1 MIDEQP
7 VSSPVW
13 PHGLTEAV
21 SRQGDE
27 GVTSTE
33 LAAEARNV
41 EPCMHRGAQSGL
53 AACLSC
59 GGKRNLPQFE
69 CHKHGRCTTT
79 RRAVDS
85 SIKFCGDCPD
95 AAAPWTL
102 APTPG
107 APEPWLGT
115 ARKKSWE
122 YPVQLVMAHWETPDI
137 LELAIELWRQQ
148 TVRPYICIV
157 DTGSSRPTMRK
168 LMNLESEDV
177 EIHFLRAHDYLHPS
191 GAVFAALD
199 VAASR
204 CHQVHQL
211 HTHTDVFPRRRD
223 LIEWL
228 TPQCTQRT
236 PVVGYEMSP
245 RDFVKGKLSTEWRG
259 MVGHTLTMLHSRTMR
274 RIKAQWHI
282 EIASD
287 EYGFSIRNHGD
298 IDTEVPFNLQLR
310 SHGIKPK
317 FIGHDTNYE
326 FFRDENID
334 HFRSYAG
341 SKLYAT
347 EYHKDAQAWADEAM
361 SDARDRLQEWGAA
374 K

>member
-1 MIDEQP
+1 M
-7 VSSPVW
+7 VW
-13 PHGLTEAV
+13 PTGLMESLGGESDNGAIEIQAEQRNATPCRHRGQQIGLTEC
-21 SRQGDE
+21 Q
-27 GVTSTE
+27 
-33 LAAEARNV
+33 
-41 EPCMHRGAQSGL
+41 
-53 AACLSC
+53 SC

-69 CHKHGRCTTT
+69 CALHDVCTAT
-79 RRAVDS
+79 RRAVDE
-85 SIKFCGDCPD
+85 SIRFCGACSDLTP
-95 AAAPWTL
+95 PWTL

-107 APEPWLGT
+107 IAKPWEGT
-115 ARKKSWE
+115 AAKKSWE

-168 LMNLESEDV
+168 LLNLEADDV

-228 TPQCTQRT
+228 IPQCTQRT

-245 RDFVKGKLSTEWRG
+245 RDFVAGKLSTAWRG
-259 MVGHTLTMLHSRTMR
+259 MVGHTLTMLHARTMR
-274 RIKAQWHI
+274 RIKAQWHV

-287 EYGFSIRNHGD
+287 EYGFNIRNHGD

-317 FIGHDTNYE
+317 FIGHDTNFE
-326 FFRDENID
+326 FYRDDNID

-347 EYHKDAQAWADEAM
+347 EYHENAKSWAAEAM
-361 SDARDRLQEWGAA
+361 SDARDRLDEWGKSAI
-374 K
+374 